1 MSSVSASIWK
11 TTPAMVEKWKSELV
25 KDAVAEWLICE
36 TYNNGKA
43 KDIQCNFCVSY
54 EKEICFMPSY
64 SDAFVE

>member
-1 MSSVSASIWK
+1 
-11 TTPAMVEKWKSELV
+11 MVEKWKSELV

-36 TYNNGKA
+36 TDNNGKA

-54 EKEICFMPSY
+54 EKEICLMPSY